1 MNEESIIRTEKRID
15 TKTAPVFEKAMKE
28 ALENGTGD
36 IIVDMT
42 DTAYISSMGLRVL
55 LSAKKRLRNTGR
67 ALKVRNVS
75 QMVMEVFDITGYSGF
90 LDFEEM

>member
-15 TKTAPVFEKAMKE
+15 TKTAPVLEKAMKE

-42 DTAYISSMGLRVL
+42 DTVYISSMGLRVL
-55 LSAKKRLRNTGR
+55 LSAKKRLRNTDR
-67 ALKVRNVS
+67 TLKVRNVC
-75 QMVMEVFDITGYSGF
+75 QTVMEVFDITGYSGF

>member
-15 TKTAPVFEKAMKE
+15 TKTAPVLEKAMKE

-42 DTAYISSMGLRVL
+42 DTGYISSMGLRVL

-90 LDFEEM
+90 LDFEDM

>member
-15 TKTAPVFEKAMKE
+15 TKTAPVLEKAMKE

-75 QMVMEVFDITGYSGF
+75 QTVMEVFDITGYSGF
-90 LDFEEM
+90 LDFGDM